1 MAEVVDAIIADL
13 IVRNLDKYEADF
25 NRATAAHD
33 KFARSTDKLKAQTF
47 DLQAEGQKYKAGTN
61 AIGAAEEGLTQRV
74 TRTRKAR
81 ADTAVAQSNRETAA
95 AKKAAKEQADAAIA
109 EAQREEAA
117 VRRIRNMVAQS
128 TSSGGVRRGSGR
140 IASTS
145 VPGERTGQ
153 GAIPLSVLNG
163 GDAAGAEAEINHML
177 ADRAK
182 LQAALTFASKED
194 AAVIRD
200 KLAEL
205 RLINQLQRAGLGDA
219 EIAVELEKRAL
230 AVEIER
236 AAVAAGK
243 SKGSLGKD
251 AEQFA
256 RGSGFYAATGGT
268 AAVAGIATAASLA
281 AVVAV
286 TKEVITSGLAYAE
299 TLKQESEQL
308 GISAHALQIWR
319 VVAEDAG
326 VKTEQLKEG
335 FGQLASNIGKAQEGS
350 QEQSKIFKALGIGLG
365 NAKDGY
371 KSLNDILPVF
381 MDKLSKIPD
390 QARRL
395 ALETALGG
403 EQLRKLDPILSKGSG
418 SFNEMAEAIDATGT
432 ALSNREIQRAAQ
444 TAAHLRQLNDQLQRQ
459 LAGFVATNAS
469 AIDQLATSFF
479 RLASSAISALA
490 ALQRFG
496 ARRVLQSDMASDDQK
511 AAAIDLLN
519 STPQGRF
526 ENSQSIARGAKT
538 LATAGRTMGYGGQ
551 IYVDGLGYVD
561 NTKEGRANALAT
573 LKQRFQGVK
582 GAAALDAESNDTA
595 PAGGG
600 PDLSKIFA
608 PKGPRGPK
616 DKTDEQAKRFT
627 DEMARLQ
634 DEQLRAVADQTQD
647 ELARLEIKEQQLNT
661 DTARQKAD
669 IELQVKQKQLTRA
682 QADALER
689 QLNDTHNAQLTAIE
703 RDKVL
708 EAMRRTYDA
717 AIAELDAQEDILRDK
732 ESLAKT
738 VKERA
743 ALEKQILEIERQ
755 KETLGANYT
764 IDRAA
769 NDDSSVSTSDLN
781 AANRTLKTQ
790 DKRFA
795 GRSATIDAQNRGPL
809 ADYLSSLPNTM
820 GQVNEAMEH
829 AAASGLQRLDDGLT
843 SAVAKFLHLHGIAG
857 EFLQDLIKIGIEREL
872 LIPLANMLFPQQ
884 GASAGLGGGGGGFGS
899 ILSSLGSL
907 FGGGGSGSAL
917 AGNLGAD
924 WGGGGSAF
932 SPSSAA
938 SLLQFLPAFAT
949 GGSGIIGGN
958 YGTDRNVLSL
968 NGQPF
973 ARVNRGEPFAIGP
986 NIGAANGRVN
996 SQPSQVLVVQPIHAD
1011 FTGARTD
1018 EQTMRQFMQ
1027 YADARSRQAYEA
1039 AVSTAAGQAPGVI
1052 AQAQTL
1058 KG

>member
-25 NRATAAHD
+25 NRATAVHD

-47 DLQAEGQKYKAGTN
+47 DLGAEGQKYKQGTN

-109 EAQREEAA
+109 EAQREEAT

-128 TSSGGVRRGSGR
+128 TSSGGVKRGSGR

-163 GDAAGAEAEINHML
+163 GSEATAAEAEINHML

-182 LQAALTFASKED
+182 LQAALTFANKED

-236 AAVAAGK
+236 AAVAGAASRRAGAK
-243 SKGSLGKD
+243 N

-256 RGSGFYAATGGT
+256 RGAGAFAATGG
-268 AAVAGIATAASLA
+268 AAAIAGIVTAGGIALVAKAAEAGLEYAKTIKQVSDQLGVSTKSLQVWEIA
-281 AVVAV
+281 AAEAGV
-286 TKEVITSGLAYAE
+286 T
-299 TLKQESEQL
+299 SEQL
-308 GISAHALQIWR
+308 R
-319 VVAEDAG
+319 
-326 VKTEQLKEG
+326 EG
-335 FGQLASNIGKAQEGS
+335 FGQLSSNIGKAQEGS
-350 QEQSKIFKALGIGLG
+350 KEQAKIFKALGIDLG
-365 NAKDGY
+365 NTKDGY
-371 KSLNDILPVF
+371 KSLNDILPAF
-381 MDKLSKIPD
+381 MDKLAKIPD
-390 QARRL
+390 QARRM

-403 EQLRKLDPILSKGSG
+403 EQLRKLDPILKNGSG
-418 SFNEMAEAIDATGT
+418 SFDELTKSIEATGGVLSNTEIQNAAKTAQKLRLLGDQLERKLSSTVAENAEAI
-432 ALSNREIQRAAQ
+432 N
-444 TAAHLRQLNDQLQRQ
+444 Q
-459 LAGFVATNAS
+459 LANT
-469 AIDQLATSFF
+469 FF
-479 RLASSAISALA
+479 RLASGILTAFA
-490 ALQRFG
+490 ALQKWAAVQAMSNPSFMATESDRQANRG
-496 ARRVLQSDMASDDQK
+496 VLLSSAG
-511 AAAIDLLN
+511 
-519 STPQGRF
+519 GR
-526 ENSQSIARGAKT
+526 NAYSQIVQRGAKT
-538 LATAGRTMGYGGQ
+538 IANAARNVKTDGGQ
-551 IYVDGLGYVD
+551 FFVEGVGWVD
-561 NTKEGRANALAT
+561 NTAEGR
-573 LKQRFQGVK
+573 R
-582 GAAALDAESNDTA
+582 AALTNLQKQFGDIRGAQAADSADVTA
-595 PAGGG
+595 PVGGG
-600 PDLSKIFA
+600 PDLSKLFA
-608 PKGPRGPK
+608 GPGKKGPK
-616 DKTDEQAKRFT
+616 DKTAEQDKHFA

-634 DEQLRAVADQTQD
+634 DEQLQAQSEQTQD
-647 ELARLEIKEQQLNT
+647 ELARLDIKEQQLNT
-661 DTARQKAD
+661 DRDRRIKDYDQD
-669 IELQVKQKQLTRA
+669 VKNGRLRKD
-682 QADALER
+682 QADALKA
-689 QLNDTHNAQLTAIE
+689 QLLNDTYAAQVSVIH
-703 RDKVL
+703 RDHDL
-708 EAMRRTYDA
+708 EALKRTYDTA
-717 AIAELDAQEDILRDK
+717 VAIIDAKEDELRDQ

-738 VKERA
+738 VAERA
-743 ALEKQILEIERQ
+743 RIEKQLLDLERQ

-795 GRSATIDAQNRGPL
+795 DRSATIAAQNRGPL
-809 ADYLSSLPNTM
+809 GDYLASLPNTVD
-820 GQVNEAMEH
+820 QVNEAMER
-829 AAASGLQRLDDGLT
+829 AAASGLQKLDDGLT

-884 GASAGLGGGGGGFGS
+884 GASAGLGSGGGGFGG
-899 ILSSLGSL
+899 ILSALGGL
-907 FGGGGSGSAL
+907 FGHGGDI
-917 AGNLGAD
+917 AGNLGSD
-924 WGGGGSAF
+924 WGAAGSAF
-932 SPSSAA
+932 SPSSAS
-938 SLLQFLPAFAT
+938 SLLSFLPAFAT

-996 SQPSQVLVVQPIHAD
+996 SGPAPSVVVVQPIHAD

-1018 EQTMRQFMQ
+1018 EQTMRQFQ
-1027 YADARSRQAYEA
+1027 AYADARSRQAYEA